1 MAGDYDFI
9 VCKNCETPCYM
20 FDLDR
25 KGNIQSAFCTLCGND
40 DVTEFRLPDADETGV
55 DE

>member
-9 VCKNCETPCYM
+9 VWKNCETPCYM